1 MNEYH
6 ELKGGEQVTFAL
18 GHIGPGM
25 LNQFITTW
33 LLVFLA
39 GGNSILLNASL
50 VGVSLMTGRLV
61 DAIADPLV
69 ANWSD
74 RLHNTKYGRRLPFML
89 IGTLPMAIAF
99 NMLWYTGII
108 QNPWLRFA
116 WVIVAVNLF
125 YFSYTVVVN
134 PYFALLPEIAKDK
147 KQRMFIQSFVAL
159 FGIVGMGTAMG
170 ASGFLIEMLGFQ
182 GAGLALS
189 ILCILTMAGPA
200 LTVRVKN
207 TNAQS
212 PVPTSSS
219 NIFVSL
225 KSALSNKTFATY
237 ITGFSI
243 FYLGFQLVQY
253 NLAFLTTV
261 LLGQQKSM
269 ASTLFIV
276 SVVVGILFIPVYN
289 QILKRIS
296 CSSALKL
303 AIFSYVIVAVLI
315 VFIPFFINIGI
326 DGRIIGFILM
336 ALLGFPYSG
345 LMVIPNVIV
354 SEIID
359 EDIRVNKL
367 HREALFFGVQGLIN
381 KFMVSMAAL
390 IVGILLDLFGNTAEN
405 PWGIIAVAPVAAVVS
420 LAGFFIIQRLHISHV
435 PQSTTSEENTPS

>member
-1 MNEYH
+1 MNQYH
-6 ELKGGEQVTFAL
+6 ELKGGNQVLFTV

-39 GGNSILLNASL
+39 GGSSLLLNASL
-50 VGVSLMTGRLV
+50 VGICLMSGRLV

-74 RLHNTKYGRRLPFML
+74 RLHNAKYGRRLPFMVL
-89 IGTLPMAIAF
+89 GTLPMAIAF
-99 NMLWYTGII
+99 NMLWYTGLFE
-108 QNPWLRFA
+108 NPWLRFA
-116 WVIVAVNLF
+116 WVLVAVNLF

-159 FGIVGMGTAMG
+159 FGILGMGVAMG
-170 ASGFLIEMLGFQ
+170 ASGFLIEMLGFE

-189 ILCILTMAGPA
+189 IICILTMAGPA
-200 LTVRVKN
+200 LTVRVKSSTAPAPLN
-207 TNAQS
+207 
-212 PVPTSSS
+212 TSSS
-219 NIFVSL
+219 NVFVSL

-289 QILKRIS
+289 FLLKRIS

-303 AIFSYVIVAVLI
+303 AIFAYVIVAILI
-315 VFIPFFINIGI
+315 VFIPFFVSLGI
-326 DGRIIGFILM
+326 DGRIIGFVLM

-345 LMVIPNVIV
+345 LMVIPNVII

-359 EDIRVNKL
+359 EDIRVNNL

-381 KFMVSMAAL
+381 KFMVSIAAL
-390 IVGILLDLFGNTAEN
+390 VVGLLLDIFGNTAEN

-420 LAGFFIIQRLHISHV
+420 LAGFFIIQKLHISHE
-435 PQSTTSEENTPS
+435 PQQNK